1 MSLCSSLS
9 GAIGRFHLTL
19 WVAKHVRGHRQ
30 AGTRHEREKGV
41 STDFPKNGDN
51 SALCGLGML
60 FGSLGE
66 VHDGCTNA
74 IATTKSWEL
83 APARLKTGCVK

>member
-1 MSLCSSLS
+1 MRTHNCCTGSRP
-9 GAIGRFHLTL
+9 IF
-19 WVAKHVRGHRQ
+19 Q
-30 AGTRHEREKGV
+30 
-41 STDFPKNGDN
+41 NGDS

-74 IATTKSWEL
+74 IATTKSWER
-83 APARLKTGCVK
+83 APARLKPGCESKVT